1 MKKRVIAFSLTL
13 CLLAGLLVLPVSAAN
28 PANVYSYLK
37 SYAMSGTHNSDKTIY
52 KNLFYTDEYEEEYF
66 IVEYYT
72 SEGWVY
78 ITRDG
83 RNYTVSLVLKPDMSL
98 PYDVEV
104 RTEYGNGAGT
114 LPHPERYTEKTNLTL
129 DYFVGYSQ
137 THAEEAEK
145 TLSLHFPDLLEY
157 LLLVIDAGGYSLKDL
172 RFSKFTRHTVH
183 IDRQQSLVTPPTCS
197 EPGTARF
204 VCKLCG
210 RQIVK
215 EVPPTGIHSWRLE
228 ELLYEGATAHESY
241 ASYVCTVCGQSKRS
255 RLCAGEIFTDM
266 PKEGNWA
273 HDSIDWAN
281 FSGITGGKSATRFAP
296 KDSCTREQIV
306 TFLWKAAGAPEPSS
320 TNNPFTD
327 IKSGKYYYKAVLWA
341 VESGITGGVS
351 KDQFGLGRPCTR
363 EQAMSFLWKACASP
377 EPGSAENPFTDIKED
392 KYYYKA
398 ILWAVENHITGG
410 VDATH
415 FGVGKACTRAQIL
428 TFLYKACE
436 LLSAVTL
443 PEEA

>member
-83 RNYTVSLVLKPDMSL
+83 RNYTVSLVLKPDMGL

-114 LPHPERYTEKTNLTL
+114 LPHPERYTEKTDLTL

-215 EVPPTGIHSWRLE
+215 EVPPTGSHRWRPEDLI
-228 ELLYEGATAHESY
+228 YEGATSHESY

-255 RLCAGEIFTDM
+255 RLCAGEIFADM

-273 HDSIDWAN
+273 HDPIDWAYFN
-281 FSGITGGKSATRFAP
+281 GISSGKTANTFAP
-296 KDSCTREQIV
+296 KATVTRAEV
-306 TFLWKAAGAPEPSS
+306 VSFLYKAMGSPEPAI
-320 TNNPFTD
+320 TENPFTD
-327 IKSGKYYYKAVLWA
+327 VAEGKYYYNPVLWAVGAGVTTGATPTSFAPRRNCTRAQIVCFLWNAAGKPEPVTQENPFPDVSENKYYYKAVLWA
-341 VESGITGGVS
+341 YENNITGGVS
-351 KDQFGLGRPCTR
+351 ATAFGPSR
-363 EQAMSFLWKACASP
+363 
-377 EPGSAENPFTDIKED
+377 
-392 KYYYKA
+392 
-398 ILWAVENHITGG
+398 V
-410 VDATH
+410 
-415 FGVGKACTRAQIL
+415 CTRAQTV
-428 TFLYKACE
+428 TFLYKAYE
-436 LLSAVTL
+436 LLTADPL
-443 PEEA
+443 LEEA